1 MSSPLDADY
10 RTFTTDIE
18 YTEIVLQEKL
28 TTIFKNEYRETN
40 DKERTGMKVTVSG
53 VSNMLENISSAI
65 KKHKK

>member
-53 VSNMLENISSAI
+53 VSNMLENISSEI
-65 KKHKK
+65 